1 MTPDEYIRELA
12 AAITQQEDIT
22 DSEARDVLYELS
34 LRIYALLLAQ
44 LPDSRFERYMM
55 WPQLRRQLLPWLFQ
69 ANDTLAQLLLSR
81 VTAMETIVLPTV
93 ERMFGLEERQLSA
106 RPVTQLLD
114 ETQVVGVR
122 LSRLFT
128 PAPVTGITPFVS
140 QLLQLLERSVI
151 GMFFDDPTTPQVAQK
166 ILGVRTSAGR
176 QVPVVSKGTVANAWR
191 ERFRSITAA
200 VLWAPVTPA
209 AQRAEELARQ
219 SGVVV
224 SVQWRWNAVLDPRTC
239 PRCRPLHGRIEE
251 TPESFPEGPPPLHPL
266 CRCVLI
272 PQISR

>member
-1 MTPDEYIRELA
+1 MTNEEYLRELA

-22 DSEARDVLYELS
+22 DAEAKDVLYELA

-44 LPDSRFERYMM
+44 LPPTRFERYMM

-69 ANDTLAQLLLSR
+69 ANDRLAQILLSR
-81 VTAMETIVLPTV
+81 VTAMETLVLPTV
-93 ERMFGLEERQLSA
+93 EQMFALEAGQL
-106 RPVTQLLD
+106 RPRPITQVLD
-114 ETQVVGVR
+114 ETLVVGTR

-128 PAPVTGITPFVS
+128 PAPVTGNTPFVT

-151 GMFFDDPTTPQVAQK
+151 GMFFEDPTTPQVAQK
-166 ILGVRTSAGR
+166 VVGSRTRAGR
-176 QVPVVSKGTVANAWR
+176 QVPVVTKGTVANVWR

-209 AQRAEELARQ
+209 AARAAEIAISTGAVTQ
-219 SGVVV
+219 
-224 SVQWRWNAVLDPRTC
+224 VQWRWNAVLDPRTC
-239 PRCRPLHGRIEE
+239 PRCRPLNGRVEDAPDE
-251 TPESFPEGPPPLHPL
+251 FPEGPPPLHPL

>member
-1 MTPDEYIRELA
+1 MTPEEYIRELA
-12 AAITQQEDIT
+12 QTITQQEDLT
-22 DSEARDVLYELS
+22 DTEARDVLYELA

-44 LPDSRFERYMM
+44 LPAGRFERYMI

-69 ANDTLAQLLLSR
+69 ANDTLAELLFGR
-81 VTAMETIVLPTV
+81 VAAMETLVLPTV
-93 ERMFGLEERQLSA
+93 ERMFSLKTGQLQP
-106 RPVTQLLD
+106 RPITQVLD
-114 ETQVVGVR
+114 ETQVVGTR

-151 GMFFDDPTTPQVAQK
+151 GMFFDDPTTPQVAK
-166 ILGVRTSAGR
+166 KVVGSRTSGGR
-176 QVPVVSKGTVANAWR
+176 EVPVVTKGTVANAWR

-209 AQRAEELARQ
+209 AQRAADTVRRG
-219 SGVVV
+219 GVQ
-224 SVQWRWNAVLDPRTC
+224 VQWRWNAVLDPRTC
-239 PRCRPLHGRIEE
+239 PRCRPLHGRVEFE
-251 TPESFPEGPPPLHPL
+251 PDGFPEGPPPVHPL

-272 PQISR
+272 PEIGR

>member
-1 MTPDEYIRELA
+1 MNSEAYLRELA

-22 DSEARDVLYELS
+22 DAEAKEVLYELA

-44 LPDSRFERYMM
+44 LPETRFERYLK
-55 WPQLRRQLLPWLFQ
+55 WPELRRQLLPWLFQ

-81 VTAMETIVLPTV
+81 VAAMETLTLGPV
-93 ERMFGLEERQLSA
+93 ERMFGIEPGQLQP
-106 RPVTQLLD
+106 RPITQVLD
-114 ETQVVGVR
+114 ETLVVGVR

-128 PAPVTGITPFVS
+128 PAPITGVTPFVS

-151 GMFFDDPTTPQVAQK
+151 GMLFDDPTTAQVAQK
-166 ILGVRTSAGR
+166 VLGVRTTAGR

-209 AQRAEELARQ
+209 ARRAADLAVR
-219 SGVVV
+219 SGAVVT
-224 SVQWRWNAVLDPRTC
+224 VQWRWNAVLDPRTC
-239 PRCRPLHGRIEE
+239 PRCRPLHGQVED
-251 TPESFPEGPPPLHPL
+251 TPDGFAEGPPPLHPL

-272 PQISR
+272 PELGT

>member
-1 MTPDEYIRELA
+1 MTTEEYLRELA
-12 AAITQQEDIT
+12 TAITQQEDIT
-22 DSEARDVLYELS
+22 DAEAKDVLFELA

-44 LPDSRFERYMM
+44 LPDGRFERYMM

-81 VTAMETIVLPTV
+81 VAAMETLVLPAV
-93 ERMFGLEERQLSA
+93 EEMFALAPGQLSP
-106 RPVTQLLD
+106 RPLTQVLD
-114 ETQVVGVR
+114 ETLVVGTR

-128 PAPVTGITPFVS
+128 PAPVTGITPFVT

-166 ILGVRTSAGR
+166 VVGTRTRAGR
-176 QVPVVSKGTVANAWR
+176 EVPVVTKGTVANAWR

-209 AQRAEELARQ
+209 AERAAEIARQ
-219 SGVVV
+219 SGVVAT
-224 SVQWRWNAVLDPRTC
+224 VQWRWNAVLDPRTC
-239 PRCRPLHGRIEE
+239 PRCRPLHGRVEDAPDE
-251 TPESFPEGPPPLHPL
+251 FPEGPPPLHPL

>member
-1 MTPDEYIRELA
+1 MTPEEYIRELA

-22 DSEARDVLYELS
+22 DSEARDVLFELA

-44 LPDSRFERYMM
+44 LPDTRFERYMM

-81 VTAMETIVLPTV
+81 VTAMETLVLPTV
-93 ERMFGLEERQLSA
+93 ERMFGLEAGQLKA

-151 GMFFDDPTTPQVAQK
+151 GMLFDDPTTPQIAQK
-166 ILGVRTSAGR
+166 VLGVRTSAGR

-209 AQRAEELARQ
+209 AQRAAEIAQ
-219 SGVVV
+219 STITTQ
-224 SVQWRWNAVLDPRTC
+224 VQWRWNAVLDPRTC
-239 PRCRPLHGRIEE
+239 PRCRPLHGRVEDA
-251 TPESFPEGPPPLHPL
+251 PDAFPEGPPPLHPL

-272 PQISR
+272 PVLS

>member
-1 MTPDEYIRELA
+1 MTPEEYIRELA

-22 DSEARDVLYELS
+22 DSEARDVLFELA

-44 LPDSRFERYMM
+44 LPDTRFERYMM

-81 VTAMETIVLPTV
+81 VTAMETLVLPTV
-93 ERMFGLEERQLSA
+93 ERMFGLEAGQLKA

-151 GMFFDDPTTPQVAQK
+151 GMLFDDPTTPQVAQK
-166 ILGVRTSAGR
+166 VLGVRTSAGR

-209 AQRAEELARQ
+209 AQRAAEIAQ
-219 SGVVV
+219 STITTQ
-224 SVQWRWNAVLDPRTC
+224 VQWRWNAVLDPRTC
-239 PRCRPLHGRIEE
+239 PRCRPLHGRVEDA
-251 TPESFPEGPPPLHPL
+251 PDAFPEGPPPLHPL

-272 PQISR
+272 PVLS

>member
-12 AAITQQEDIT
+12 QAITRQEDLT
-22 DSEARDVLYELS
+22 DSEVRDVLYELA

-44 LPDSRFERYMM
+44 LPDGRFERYMV

-69 ANDTLAQLLLSR
+69 ANDVLAELLYGR
-81 VTAMETIVLPTV
+81 VAAMETLVLPTV
-93 ERMFGLEERQLSA
+93 ERMFGLDAGDLQP
-106 RPVTQLLD
+106 RPITQVLD
-114 ETQVVGVR
+114 ETEVVGTR

-128 PAPVTGITPFVS
+128 PAPVTGNPPFVT

-151 GMFFDDPTTPQVAQK
+151 GMFFDDPATPQVAQK
-166 ILGVRTSAGR
+166 IVGSRTSAGR
-176 QVPVVSKGTVANAWR
+176 QVAVVTKGTVANAWR

-209 AQRAEELARQ
+209 AQRAAEIARRTGQ
-219 SGVVV
+219 IRQL
-224 SVQWRWNAVLDPRTC
+224 QWRWNAVLDPKTC
-239 PRCRPLHGRIEE
+239 PRCRPLHGRTEYE
-251 TPESFPEGPPPLHPL
+251 PEFFPEGPPPLHPL

-272 PQISR
+272 PEPS

>member
-1 MTPDEYIRELA
+1 MTPEEYIRELA

-22 DSEARDVLYELS
+22 DAEAREVLYELA
-34 LRIYALLLAQ
+34 LRIYALLLRE

-69 ANDTLAQLLLSR
+69 ANDTLAQILLSR
-81 VTAMETIVLPTV
+81 VAAMETLVLPTV
-93 ERMFGLEERQLSA
+93 ERMFGLQPGQLTA
-106 RPVTQLLD
+106 RPITQVLD

-151 GMFFDDPTTPQVAQK
+151 GMLFDDPTTAQVAQK
-166 ILGVRTSAGR
+166 VLGVRTSSGR

-209 AQRAEELARQ
+209 AERAADIARNSDQ
-219 SGVVV
+219 SFQVE
-224 SVQWRWNAVLDPRTC
+224 WRWNAVLDPRTC
-239 PRCRPLHGRIEE
+239 PRCRPLHNRIEA

-272 PQISR
+272 PVLS